1 MSNKLTQLAEPTH
14 FAAGSQ
20 ACWPSCSSRPTEGG
34 ELRRYVVECVVKYEV
49 TWGYTTLDGRAGF
62 QTFVVSAASQAEA
75 LGEALR
81 EARTERA
88 ARHRRWA
95 RIQLHGAEV
104 AHLESLL

>member
-14 FAAGSQ
+14 FAPETQ
-20 ACWPSCSSRPTEGG
+20 ACQPPSFSRPAEGG
-34 ELRRYVVECVVKYEV
+34 ALRQFAVEYVAKYEV
-49 TWGYTTLDGRAGF
+49 TWAFTTPDGRAGF

-75 LGEALR
+75 LVEALR

-104 AHLESLL
+104 AHLEALL